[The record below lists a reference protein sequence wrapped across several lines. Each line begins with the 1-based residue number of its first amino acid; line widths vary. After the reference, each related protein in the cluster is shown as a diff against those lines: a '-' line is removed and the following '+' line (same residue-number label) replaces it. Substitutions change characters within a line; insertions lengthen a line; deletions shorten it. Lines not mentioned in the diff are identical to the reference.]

1 MPVGKHDA
9 VAQKLAYIAATAFG
23 LEAMLDVSSR
33 LADDKK
39 NDIRIEAAIA
49 KLYASE
55 NGWQVLDDLMQIRGG
70 RGYETAQSLK
80 DRGEKPVPVE
90 AALRDMRIN
99 RIFEGSTEI
108 MHLLIAREAVD
119 QHLQVAGEIL
129 EGDGDL
135 STKAKA
141 AVGAGKFY
149 AKWLPG
155 LTVGEGLKPGS
166 YDEFGSLA
174 THLRF
179 VERHSRKLART
190 TFYAMGRWQA
200 KLEKKQ
206 AFLGRIVDIGAELY
220 AIASAAVV
228 REHDQDRA
236 PGPRRAG
243 LRARRPVLQ
252 AGPLAR
258 RPALRRAL
266 VQRRRRQLR
275 RRAGRARRPLHV
287 GRGGRRGPVGRR
299 ADDRLPARLGRRARG
314 EHLSDRPRTLS
325 RVPAPRR
332 QLPKA
337 AQDIPWAELRRRS
350 AIVYLWLQAGWT
362 RADAGRAR
370 AGPQAARE
378 VARAA
383 EPALPRGGPHA
394 RAPRRPRGELRRRHA
409 PPQALTQERCLTPFL
424 RYGAVPSG

>member
-1 MPVGKHDA
+1 VPVGKHDA

-149 AKWLPG
+149 ARWLPG
-155 LTVGEGLKPGS
+155 LTVGEGMKPGS

-220 AIASAAVV
+220 AIASAATYANTIKTERPDLGEQAFELADLFCKQARSRVDRLFDELWSNNDDDNYTAAQAV
-228 REHDQDRA
+228 LEGRFTWVEEGVADPSGDGPMIASQPDSVDDRA
-236 PGPRRAG
+236 
-243 LRARRPVLQ
+243 
-252 AGPLAR
+252 
-258 RPALRRAL
+258 
-266 VQRRRRQLR
+266 
-275 RRAGRARRPLHV
+275 
-287 GRGGRRGPVGRR
+287 
-299 ADDRLPARLGRRARG
+299 
-314 EHLSDRPRTLS
+314 LST
-325 RVPAPRR
+325 
-332 QLPKA
+332 
-337 AQDIPWAELRRRS
+337 
-350 AIVYLWLQAGWT
+350 
-362 RADAGRAR
+362 
-370 AGPQAARE
+370 
-378 VARAA
+378 
-383 EPALPRGGPHA
+383 
-394 RAPRRPRGELRRRHA
+394 
-409 PPQALTQERCLTPFL
+409 
-424 RYGAVPSG
+424 